1 MKENKR
7 KTVSLSMII
16 YELRNVTGNPFVHIF
31 GIGLPIFFLFI
42 ITRIVV
48 SNLQDTSLIKTASTS
63 VFLGISTII
72 PMAMIHTADI
82 FEKHIPFVRRTRVI
96 LTYGEPIYV
105 KELDKEQKKHL
116 GSYVQGIIRE
126 MLEEELN
133 RNQASA

>member
-1 MKENKR
+1 MAE
-7 KTVSLSMII
+7 KT
-16 YELRNVTGNPFVHIF
+16 GC
-31 GIGLPIFFLFI
+31 
-42 ITRIVV
+42 
-48 SNLQDTSLIKTASTS
+48 A
-63 VFLGISTII
+63 II

-96 LTYGEPIYV
+96 LTYGKPIYV

-133 RNQASA
+133 RNQVSA

>member
-1 MKENKR
+1 MAE
-7 KTVSLSMII
+7 KT
-16 YELRNVTGNPFVHIF
+16 GC
-31 GIGLPIFFLFI
+31 
-42 ITRIVV
+42 
-48 SNLQDTSLIKTASTS
+48 A
-63 VFLGISTII
+63 II